1 MTTIHVEYYG
11 FQGEGPTVKAAKEDA
26 GKKIAA
32 LHRDNWTP
40 VIREWRGHAAL
51 VFRTLRGWEYRF
63 IARPDQLPP
72 LHIPMGSCPGDTD
85 RAETIFTAER
95 HIAANGWE
103 PTDELDVFPV
113 WFGTDSQPGTRRDA
127 PRDDR
132 ATQMVQ
138 ANAPLDEEL
147 RHCGRS
153 RAPYDFRPGAVAGWS
168 RVAAVLIRCGLSTG
182 FDRWTERSKSARWST
197 PP

>member
-72 LHIPMGSCPGDTD
+72 LHIPMGSCPGGTD

-113 WFGTDSQPGTRRDA
+113 WFGTDTNREHAAMRREMIEQ
-127 PRDDR
+127 RKWYK
-132 ATQMVQ
+132 QMHHLMKNCGIVDE
-138 ANAPLDEEL
+138 AARRMISGLEPLPAGVEL
-147 RHCGRS
+147 LR
-153 RAPYDFRPGAVAGWS
+153 F
-168 RVAAVLIRCGLSTG
+168 
-182 FDRWTERSKSARWST
+182 
-197 PP
+197 